1 MYKRQT
7 WYGDALSEPDPMFWA
22 SKLHFHMS
30 YISFYNFPYLFG
42 YLFSLGVYGRR
53 DSFGDSF
60 FERYVALLRDTG
72 RMTAE
77 DIAKKHLGVDLRQPA
92 FWAETIE
99 SLGARVDLFESILDE
114 AGL

>member
-1 MYKRQT
+1 
-7 WYGDALSEPDPMFWA
+7 MFWA

-53 DSFGDSF
+53 ETFGDHF
-60 FERYVALLRDTG
+60 FQNYVELLRDTG

-77 DIAKKHLGVDLRQPA
+77 EIARKHLVVDLSEPG
-92 FWAETIE
+92 FWAETID
-99 SLGARVDLFESILDE
+99 SLSERVDLFESILDE